1 MYIYCKMYESMYIY
15 ISDGFSIVLIVYVCG
30 CPFFLLLF
38 LGSTNAFSILHYFF
52 CNNLYFGFYIQKCPR
67 GTIGIMKKAFS
78 NIQILQQQN
87 AHKF

>member
-1 MYIYCKMYESMYIY
+1 MYESMYIY

-52 CNNLYFGFYIQKCPR
+52 ATTCISVFIYK
-67 GTIGIMKKAFS
+67 
-78 NIQILQQQN
+78 N
-87 AHKF
+87 AQEAQLE